1 MEKINNL
8 REHLAPV
15 IEDAITGIDKDDIRQ
30 IREAL
35 KEAYPFESTR
45 EYAYQVWLKEVHCQ
59 LGFKLKRSRKHKNQ
73 LELFE

>member
-1 MEKINNL
+1 MGNTSDL
-8 REHLAPV
+8 REMLGEL
-15 IEDAITGIDKDDIRQ
+15 IKDAIAGIDRSDIRQ

-59 LGFKLKRSRKHKNQ
+59 LGFKLKRSRKHKDQ
-73 LELFE
+73 LELFD

>member
-59 LGFKLKRSRKHKNQ
+59 LGFKLKRSRKHKDQ